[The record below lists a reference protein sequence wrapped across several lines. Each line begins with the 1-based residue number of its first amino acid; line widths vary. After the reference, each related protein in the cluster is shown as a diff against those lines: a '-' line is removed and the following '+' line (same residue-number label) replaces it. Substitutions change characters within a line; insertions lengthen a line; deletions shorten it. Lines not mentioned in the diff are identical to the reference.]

1 MDQQLSLIPEQVGSD
16 ADGVCAP
23 RGLLYEPE
31 FVSATEEA
39 RLLSLIDAGV
49 WLDDISRRA
58 QHYGF
63 KYDYS
68 NRRIDNDSSLGPLPP
83 WLADLEQR
91 VRGSLA
97 DLAPEIDTERPF
109 DQAIVNEYQPGQ
121 GIAPHTDRD
130 CFGPLVAM
138 VSLGSDV
145 NMDFVGQDPQRAF
158 TQRLERRS
166 VVALSGEAR
175 THWRHGIAKR
185 LSDRHS
191 TRKIPRTRRVSI
203 TLRTVI

>member
-1 MDQQLSLIPEQVGSD
+1 MDQQLSLIPQWLVD
-16 ADGVCAP
+16 AADDGRAP

-31 FVSATEEA
+31 FISRPEEQ
-39 RLLSLIDAGV
+39 RLLSHIDAGV
-49 WLDDISRRA
+49 WLDDIARRS
-58 QHYGF
+58 QHFGF

-68 NRRIDNDSSLGPLPP
+68 NRRIDKDSDLGLLPP

-97 DLAPEIDTERPF
+97 DLVSEIDTQRPF
-109 DQAIVNEYQPGQ
+109 DQAIVNEYQPVQ

-145 NMDFVGQDPQRAF
+145 NMDFIGEDRQPAF

-185 LSDRHS
+185 LSDRHLNS
-191 TRKIPRTRRVSI
+191 KILRTRRVSI
-203 TLRTVI
+203 TLRTVL